1 MAHVVE
7 GGPCDEGGNGRAF
20 VASAMVQAAK
30 SVVAATEPEREAC
43 NGEET

>member
-1 MAHVVE
+1 MANVGK

-20 VASAMVQAAK
+20 LASAMVQAAE